1 MKVDRQ
7 NQSWDGVS
15 GVKNRASCHRSPLPF
30 IVSISFHFSLFLFII
45 FCFYFQNT
53 VLLCTEDESSEKNY
67 EVQREKRNLL
77 NKDKFKT
84 PSSLKFQIAFPH
96 SKPISHNRAATG
108 DSGISLGVLLWKQV
122 TGLLSPFKLPDFHLG
137 SYELFPPLLPKLIL
151 SLHLKHY
158 PLLLWGRWNI
168 YLSNCPSWIK
178 AK

>member
-1 MKVDRQ
+1 MSR
-7 NQSWDGVS
+7 
-15 GVKNRASCHRSPLPF
+15 VKNRASRRRSPLPF
-30 IVSISFHFSLFLFII
+30 IVSISFHFSLFSFII

-53 VLLCTEDESSEKNY
+53 VLLCTEDESFEKAMKY
-67 EVQREKRNLL
+67 KEKKRNIL

-84 PSSLKFQIAFPH
+84 PNSLKFQIVFPH
-96 SKPISHNRAATG
+96 SKSISHKWGATG
-108 DSGISLGVLLWKQV
+108 DSGISLSVLLWKQV

-137 SYELFPPLLPKLIL
+137 SYELFSPLLPKLIL

-168 YLSNCPSWIK
+168 YLSKCPSWIK